1 MKTTNNKQTETLKS
15 SIDNASR
22 SSKESIKAL
31 IDANSILFDSAIE
44 KSNSSFNSISKA
56 LYENELDPSL
66 ISASKSTLLKGLK
79 LSEDVINSIVDSHT
93 RRINQSV
100 EFTAKL
106 LEIVQNEN
114 LNTPEGVNK
123 LVDLAKEN
131 LDNSTELS
139 VNNLGKITSV
149 YNDHLNLAVTFN
161 KKFADTINSQIT
173 SLFKLQNK
181 NIYPLDSITEWW
193 KTVGEEK
200 SKN

>member
-66 ISASKSTLLKGLK
+66 ISASKSTLLKSLK

-93 RRINQSV
+93 KRINQSV

-106 LEIVQNEN
+106 LEVVHNEN

-131 LDNSTELS
+131 LDRSTELS
-139 VNNLGKITSV
+139 INNLGKIASV
-149 YNDHLNLAVTFN
+149 YNDHLNLAISFN
-161 KKFADTINSQIT
+161 KKFAETINSQIT

>member
-66 ISASKSTLLKGLK
+66 ISASKSTLLKSLK

-93 RRINQSV
+93 KRINQSV

-106 LEIVQNEN
+106 LEVVQNEN

-131 LDNSTELS
+131 LDRSTELS
-139 VNNLGKITSV
+139 INNLGKIASV
-149 YNDHLNLAVTFN
+149 YNDHLNLAISFN
-161 KKFADTINSQIT
+161 KKFAETINSQIT